1 MPTTVDN
8 QAIGFMAAL
17 AQAGADPATLQAVV
31 HGTTTTTNALLER
44 KIAKVGLITTK
55 GFRDVLELG
64 RRTRPQPYG
73 LRGTFEPLIDREL
86 RLEVPERM
94 DADGKV
100 LTPLDEAAVAEAAKT
115 LLALGCEAVV
125 IHFLHSYINP
135 DARAARRRDRA
146 RPVAQRLCHGGP
158 CHPVGVPRVR
168 ARRDGGGERLGP
180 AGARP
185 LSRRGCAPSCSA
197 KGFDRDLLV
206 MQGNGGTI
214 SSQLIAEAAV
224 NTVMSGPASGV
235 MAAAYT
241 GRASG
246 HPNLIT
252 YDMGG
257 TSTDVGLIEN
267 AVPQVSGELELEYA
281 MPIHVP
287 MVDVHTIGAG
297 GGSIASV
304 DAAGMLRVGP
314 ESAGARPGPIC
325 YGRGGTEPTITDAN
339 LVLGR
344 LNPDRLLGVDHPVT
358 LDHVRA
364 IIAEK
369 IGKPLGLD
377 AEAAAAAILRIAN
390 DRMAG
395 AIRLVSLSRGH
406 DPRDFALFAFGGAG
420 PLHAT
425 ALARELAHPDGAG
438 AGAARHHQ
446 RAGLRRRRPA
456 PRLCAH
462 RQQAA
467 VGAST
472 MPRSRAST
480 PSRRPRARRRS
491 AREGVPVRELR
502 RVYTADMQFQGQSH
516 ILSVGVDRARHRRR
530 RPAQGLRRRLLA
542 PLRHRARGNPA
553 GARQPAHRGD
563 RRAAG
568 DFAGRARRD
577 RARADLGGR
586 AGRRTPRLVHRRLAP
601 DAGLCPREAAARRRV
616 RRPGDPRAARL
627 HDRRR
632 TGRQG
637 PAGHARQ
644 SVDLGEPSG
653 HDPDLDR
660 VGISMAFR
668 FVHAADIHLDSP
680 LRSLALR
687 NPELADLI
695 GNATRQVFTGIIDL
709 CLAEE
714 VDALFLAGDL
724 YDGDQTSMKTAR
736 YFANQLHRLDQAGI
750 RVFIVRGNHDALSRI
765 TKELILPE
773 SVKLFSGRAEA
784 IPIEGAAG
792 MPRVVIHGMS
802 FAQPHAP
809 DSLMPRTSRRSRGR

>member
-1 MPTTVDN
+1 MSSERSLTVGIDVGGTFTDLLAIDSVSGVVKLAKVPTTVDN

-44 KIAKVGLITTK
+44 KIARVGLITTK

-73 LRGTFEPLIDREL
+73 LRGTFRPLIEREL
-86 RLEVPERM
+86 RLEVAERM

-100 LTPLDEAAVAEAAKT
+100 LIPLDEAAVEEATRK
-115 LLALGCEAVV
+115 LLAQDCEAVV

-135 DARAARRRDRA
+135 THERRAAEIVRGLWPNPYVTAGHAILSEYREYERGVTAAVNASVQPVLDRYLT
-146 RPVAQRLCHGGP
+146 RL
-158 CHPVGVPRVR
+158 RT
-168 ARRDGGGERLGP
+168 EL
-180 AGARP
+180 
-185 LSRRGCAPSCSA
+185 SA

-214 SSQLIAEAAV
+214 SSQLIAHAAV

-257 TSTDVGLIEN
+257 TSTDVGLIED

-304 DAAGMLRVGP
+304 DSAGMLRVGP

-325 YGRGGTEPTITDAN
+325 YGRGGMEPTITDAN

-364 IIAEK
+364 IVLDK
-369 IGKPLGLD
+369 VGQRLGLD

-425 ALARELAHPDGAG
+425 ALARELAIPTVLVP
-438 AGAARHHQ
+438 ARPGITNALGCVVADLRHDYV
-446 RAGLRRRRPA
+446 RTVNKPLSGLDDATVARIYA
-456 PRLCAH
+456 E
-462 RQQAA
+462 Q
-467 VGAST
+467 ST
-472 MPRSRAST
+472 EGET
-480 PSRRPRARRRS
+480 TIG
-491 AREGVPVRELR
+491 REGVPVRELR
-502 RVYTADMQFQGQSH
+502 RVHTADMQFQGQSH
-516 ILSVGVDRARHRRR
+516 ILSVGVDRPDIGVAGLHKVFAAAYFRRFGIELAEIPPVLVNLHTAVIGVRPEISLAALAATERAPTLKAAQVGERRVWFTDGWRQTPVYAREKLPRDAVFEG
-530 RPAQGLRRRLLA
+530 PAILEQLDCTTVVE
-542 PLRHRARGNPA
+542 P
-553 GARQPAHRGD
+553 GD
-563 RRAAG
+563 RVRQ
-568 DFAGRARRD
+568 DK
-577 RARADLGGR
+577 LGNLLI
-586 AGRRTPRLVHRRLAP
+586 T
-601 DAGLCPREAAARRRV
+601 
-616 RRPGDPRAARL
+616 
-627 HDRRR
+627 
-632 TGRQG
+632 
-637 PAGHARQ
+637 
-644 SVDLGEPSG
+644 
-653 HDPDLDR
+653 
-660 VGISMAFR
+660 VG
-668 FVHAADIHLDSP
+668 
-680 LRSLALR
+680 
-687 NPELADLI
+687 
-695 GNATRQVFTGIIDL
+695 
-709 CLAEE
+709 
-714 VDALFLAGDL
+714 
-724 YDGDQTSMKTAR
+724 
-736 YFANQLHRLDQAGI
+736 
-750 RVFIVRGNHDALSRI
+750 
-765 TKELILPE
+765 
-773 SVKLFSGRAEA
+773 
-784 IPIEGAAG
+784 
-792 MPRVVIHGMS
+792 
-802 FAQPHAP
+802 
-809 DSLMPRTSRRSRGR
+809 